1 MGVSKPV
8 YSQMKKTISIF
19 VIILDLMQGNISHS
33 IYWSKYNWI
42 IYHKQMNHS
51 DFSDNE
57 ILDLIESVLKTKKA
71 SHGGMDYL
79 VENREKN
86 RPMTSIGG

>member
-1 MGVSKPV
+1 
-8 YSQMKKTISIF
+8 MKKTISIF
-19 VIILDLMQGNISHS
+19 VIIWDLMQGLLV

-42 IYHKQMNHS
+42 IYHKQMNHFE
-51 DFSDNE
+51 FSDNE

>member
-1 MGVSKPV
+1 
-8 YSQMKKTISIF
+8 
-19 VIILDLMQGNISHS
+19 
-33 IYWSKYNWI
+33 
-42 IYHKQMNHS
+42 MNHFE
-51 DFSDNE
+51 FSDNE